1 MATGRACGCSA
12 PPPPCESLPVIR
24 SHAARPTRVAVLISG
39 RGSNLLAL
47 IEAIECGDIPAE
59 IVLVVS
65 NRAEAGG
72 LAHARSRAI
81 PTLTADRARY
91 PKRVARQERIHDA
104 LLAADIDLGVCA
116 GFDEILRPEVVASFS
131 GRMLNVHPSLL
142 PAFGQTLQAQAEA
155 LAYGVKLTGCTV
167 HLVTDDLDAGPIVVQ
182 RAVPVLDNDTVES
195 LSARIVAE
203 EHTALPEAVR
213 LWSEGRL
220 VVNGRRVLLAPD
232 S

>member
-1 MATGRACGCSA
+1 VSE
-12 PPPPCESLPVIR
+12 PPVRL
-24 SHAARPTRVAVLISG
+24 TRVGVLISG

-47 IEAIECGDIPAE
+47 IEAIERGDVPAE

-81 PTLTADRARY
+81 PTLVADRVRF
-91 PKRVARQERIHDA
+91 PKRQARQERIHAA
-104 LLAADIDLGVCA
+104 LLAADLDLVVCA
-116 GFDEILRPEVVASFS
+116 GFDEILRPEVVATFS

-142 PAFGQTLQAQAEA
+142 PAFGQTLHAQAEA
-155 LAYGVKLTGCTV
+155 LAYGVKVSGCTV

-182 RAVPVLDNDTVES
+182 RAVPVLEDDTVES

-203 EHTALPEAVR
+203 EHKALPEAVK
-213 LWSEGRL
+213 LWAEGRL
-220 VVNGRRVLLAPD
+220 TVEGRAVRRRSPA
-232 S
+232 